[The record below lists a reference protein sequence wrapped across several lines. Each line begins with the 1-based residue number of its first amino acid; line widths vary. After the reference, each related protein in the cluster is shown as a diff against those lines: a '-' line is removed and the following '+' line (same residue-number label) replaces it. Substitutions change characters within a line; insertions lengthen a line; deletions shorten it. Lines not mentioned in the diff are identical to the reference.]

1 MAVLGRCID
10 LYFSFF
16 LFTHI
21 LVSFRGTPK
30 AYVVSSDV
38 LLVAMTESTLLAFCC
53 VEKGNSVVKVLSII
67 STRMLVLAVF

>member
-16 LFTHI
+16 LFTHV

-30 AYVVSSDV
+30 AYVISSDV

-53 VEKGNSVVKVLSII
+53 VEKVTQLLRYCLLSPPECW
-67 STRMLVLAVF
+67 S